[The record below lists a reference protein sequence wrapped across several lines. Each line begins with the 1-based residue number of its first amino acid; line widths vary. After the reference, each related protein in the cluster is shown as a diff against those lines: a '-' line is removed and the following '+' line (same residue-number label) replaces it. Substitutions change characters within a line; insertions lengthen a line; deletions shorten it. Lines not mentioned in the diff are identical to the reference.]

1 MRLRVGRPRQASSEA
16 EAAGAGKPWASPCTR
31 RTRRLLH
38 AWRNSEG
45 CSPPAVPPRVHLER
59 KEVPEGERGPIRLLR
74 WKEDTHTRGP
84 PSTCMHAD
92 TLCSEHFGARP
103 SPLLWFLRTQISL
116 LFGLWA
122 KLRILIIMA
131 QGHGDLSVRV
141 PRGTVL
147 RIRIMPT
154 VASLLSKTYS
164 VPGPA
169 QTLERQ

>member
-1 MRLRVGRPRQASSEA
+1 MGRPGQASSEA
-16 EAAGAGKPWASPCTR
+16 EAAGAGKPWASPCTW

-74 WKEDTHTRGP
+74 TRGP
-84 PSTCMHAD
+84 PGTCVHTD
-92 TLCSEHFGARP
+92 TLRSESTLEQGPALCCAF
-103 SPLLWFLRTQISL
+103 LWAQTSL

-131 QGHGDLSVRV
+131 QGHGDLSVCV
-141 PRGTVL
+141 PWGTVL
-147 RIRIMPT
+147 RIGIMPT
-154 VASLLSKTYS
+154 EASLLSKTYC

-169 QTLERQ
+169 QTPGRQ

>member
-1 MRLRVGRPRQASSEA
+1 MGRPRQASSEA
-16 EAAGAGKPWASPCTR
+16 EAAGAGKPWASPCTQ

-59 KEVPEGERGPIRLLR
+59 KEVPEGERGLISLLR
-74 WKEDTHTRGP
+74 WKEDTQTRGSL
-84 PSTCMHAD
+84 STRVHAD
-92 TLCSEHFGARP
+92 TLLSDSTVEQGPALCCGF
-103 SPLLWFLRTQISL
+103 LWAQISL

-131 QGHGDLSVRV
+131 QGHGDLSVCV
-141 PRGTVL
+141 PWGTVL
-147 RIRIMPT
+147 RIRIMPS

-169 QTLERQ
+169 QTLGRQ